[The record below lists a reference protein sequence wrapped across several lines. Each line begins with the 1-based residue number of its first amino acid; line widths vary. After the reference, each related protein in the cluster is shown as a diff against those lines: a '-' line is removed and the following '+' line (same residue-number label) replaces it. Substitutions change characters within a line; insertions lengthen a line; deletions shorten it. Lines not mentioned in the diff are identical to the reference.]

1 MIGPLRLRSPWLA
14 ALGLL
19 AVVVVSLGL
28 VRGTLGVG
36 DAALRLGAAVLAL
49 VAVER
54 LVLPLAALLVGQRR
68 TDP

>member
-1 MIGPLRLRSPWLA
+1 MIGPLRVRSPWLA
-14 ALGLL
+14 VLGLL

>member
-1 MIGPLRLRSPWLA
+1 MIGPLRVRSPWLA
-14 ALGLL
+14 VLGLL
-19 AVVVVSLGL
+19 AVVVVALGL